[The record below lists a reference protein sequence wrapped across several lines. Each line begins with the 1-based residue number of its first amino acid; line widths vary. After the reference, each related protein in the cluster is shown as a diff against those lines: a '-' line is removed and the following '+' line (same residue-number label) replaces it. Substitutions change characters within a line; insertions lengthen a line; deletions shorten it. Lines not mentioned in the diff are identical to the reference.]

1 MLGNLKAI
9 DLDEVNQVQGHLGH
23 LPLSNLNV
31 LSDTSNNNN
40 NNILITTIIVII
52 IIINWKSAFYNI
64 HGVSEWMS
72 ECG

>member
-1 MLGNLKAI
+1 MRLIKFK
-9 DLDEVNQVQGHLGH
+9 D
-23 LPLSNLNV
+23 V
-31 LSDTSNNNN
+31 LSDTSNNN

-52 IIINWKSAFYNI
+52 IIIIIINWKGVFYNI